1 MTNYLVEPAPHIKS
15 KATTQKIMLHV
26 IIAMLPA
33 AGAATY
39 IYGIRALL
47 MIVVCSAVCVLT
59 ELLFEKITK
68 RPRTIN
74 DLSAVVTGMLLAFNL
89 PPTLPFYMAII
100 GSVIAILV
108 VKQFFGGIGQNFA
121 NPAITARIIL
131 MLSFTSYMTTWVQ
144 PFYYNLPADAV
155 SAATPLVSE
164 TKYELFDL
172 FFAKPGCIGECCN
185 AALILGGLYLIVMR
199 IINPVTPVAYIGTVA
214 LLTWVSGGDVTLQVL
229 SGGLILGA
237 FFMATDYA
245 TTPIR
250 TTGKLIFAV
259 GCGLLTFIIRSFGT
273 MPEGVSYSILIMN
286 ILTPY
291 IDKLTIS
298 HPFGAKPEPKLEKNP
313 EKDKEANKS

>member
-15 KATTQKIMLHV
+15 KVTTQKIMLHV

-39 IYGIRALL
+39 IYGLRALL
-47 MIVVCSAVCVLT
+47 MIVICSASCVVA
-59 ELLFEKITK
+59 ELVFEKITK
-68 RPRTIN
+68 RPRTIS

-100 GSVIAILV
+100 GSVIAIV
-108 VKQFFGGIGQNFA
+108 AVKQFFGGIGQNFA

-144 PFYYNLPADAV
+144 PFYYNMAADAV

-164 TKYELFDL
+164 EKYELFDL
-172 FFAKPGCIGECCN
+172 LFAKSGCIGECCN
-185 AALILGGLYLIVMR
+185 AALLLGGLYLIVTR
-199 IINPVTPVAYIGTVA
+199 VINPVTPVAYIGTVA
-214 LLTWVSGGDVTLQVL
+214 LLTWASGGDVTLQVL
-229 SGGLILGA
+229 SGGLILGS

-250 TTGKLIFAV
+250 TSGKLIFAV
-259 GCGLLTFIIRSFGT
+259 GCGLLTFVIRSFGS

-291 IDKLTIS
+291 IDKLTVS
-298 HPFGAKPEPKLEKNP
+298 HPFGAKKEEK
-313 EKDKEANKS
+313 KS